1 MANLPVLS
9 EMFGNLGSR
18 PSTVLYPFVKV
29 PVPEG
34 FRGRVAVDDS
44 RCIGCGKCVQACPAS
59 CVEMVKDERE
69 VEVKGR
75 RITRKRRP
83 EVMVFRCIRCG
94 LCEDS
99 CAQDPKAIFLTPAFA
114 GSGPDRRLVVR

>member
-44 RCIGCGKCVQACPAS
+44 RCIGSRFRRSSDGRPDAGIRLAFEPVH
-59 CVEMVKDERE
+59 ER
-69 VEVKGR
+69 
-75 RITRKRRP
+75 
-83 EVMVFRCIRCG
+83 
-94 LCEDS
+94 
-99 CAQDPKAIFLTPAFA
+99 
-114 GSGPDRRLVVR
+114 